1 MRDAAELIRVLE
13 AAREQLT
20 APDNDYAASSWP
32 DAAAADHELSGFIA
46 RLQQGAG
53 VDRADLA
60 VLFAPDG
67 PMRQVALSS
76 GWPEAFAGLGVDFDR
91 ASARFSWDD

>member
-13 AAREQLT
+13 AARERLT

-32 DAAAADHELSGFIA
+32 DGAAADYELSGFIA

-67 PMRQVALSS
+67 PIREVALSS
-76 GWPEAFAGLGVDFDR
+76 GWADAFARLEGDFDH
-91 ASARFSWDD
+91 ASARFDWDD